1 VTQQP
6 STAAI
11 RIGTR
16 TSELALRQA
25 RMVQAALVAQG
36 LETELVTFK
45 TIGAKGLFT
54 KEHETALLKKKIDV
68 AVHSLKDLPTESPE
82 GLHVGAVLER
92 EDPRDALV
100 VNGRVLAASLDE
112 IPRGSRVG
120 TSSLRRR
127 AQLLAARPD
136 LEVAELRG
144 NVPTRLMKI
153 DEGRVHA
160 AILAAA
166 GLHRLGAKQHITC
179 YLDAPAIQTR
189 LDDERMRGLVE
200 AMNHAPTMRAVTAER
215 AFLAALEGGCQVPIG
230 ALSVETDGASTLH
243 GMIADINGVRV
254 VRGSVAVDDAD
265 PALSGIRLANQLRGE
280 GASDILEGLRRTPA
294 LRALVRETM
303 LAPSQLV
310 LPLFV
315 RSGSNVR
322 QPVSSMPGVA
332 QTSVDQ
338 LLVDARDAAALG
350 VGGVLLFGIPDTK
363 DAVGSGAWDDDGP
376 VPQAVRALK
385 KELPQL
391 VVITDVCMCEY
402 TDHGHCGIVRDGDVD
417 NDATLA
423 LLVNESLAH
432 ARAGADIVAPSDMM
446 DGRVGAIRRGLDA
459 GGFQHTAILSYAA
472 KFASAFYGPFREAA
486 ESTPQSGDRRGYQM
500 DVANASEAIRET
512 LQDIEE
518 GTDMVMVKPAGPFLD
533 IVSRVKTETGYP
545 LAAYQVSGE
554 FAMIHAA
561 ADRGWIELERAMM
574 ESLIGIRRAGADIVI
589 TYFARE
595 AARALGRIGG

>member
-1 VTQQP
+1 
-6 STAAI
+6 
-11 RIGTR
+11 
-16 TSELALRQA
+16 
-25 RMVQAALVAQG
+25 MVQAALVAQG

-45 TIGAKGLFT
+45 TVGDKRLDEPLSAIGAKGLFT
-54 KEHETALLKKKIDV
+54 KELETALLKKKIDV

-179 YLDAPAIQTR
+179 YLDVPAWLPAAGQGAIAIQTR

-243 GMIADINGVRV
+243 GMIADINCVRV
-254 VRGSVAVDDAD
+254 VRGSVAVDDED

-280 GASDILEGLRRTPA
+280 GASDILEGLRRA
-294 LRALVRETM
+294 IHL
-303 LAPSQLV
+303 PS
-310 LPLFV
+310 P
-315 RSGSNVR
+315 
-322 QPVSSMPGVA
+322 QP
-332 QTSVDQ
+332 
-338 LLVDARDAAALG
+338 
-350 VGGVLLFGIPDTK
+350 
-363 DAVGSGAWDDDGP
+363 
-376 VPQAVRALK
+376 
-385 KELPQL
+385 E
-391 VVITDVCMCEY
+391 
-402 TDHGHCGIVRDGDVD
+402 
-417 NDATLA
+417 
-423 LLVNESLAH
+423 
-432 ARAGADIVAPSDMM
+432 
-446 DGRVGAIRRGLDA
+446 
-459 GGFQHTAILSYAA
+459 
-472 KFASAFYGPFREAA
+472 
-486 ESTPQSGDRRGYQM
+486 
-500 DVANASEAIRET
+500 
-512 LQDIEE
+512 
-518 GTDMVMVKPAGPFLD
+518 
-533 IVSRVKTETGYP
+533 
-545 LAAYQVSGE
+545 
-554 FAMIHAA
+554 
-561 ADRGWIELERAMM
+561 
-574 ESLIGIRRAGADIVI
+574 
-589 TYFARE
+589 
-595 AARALGRIGG
+595 